1 VLRLLGRLLD
11 HLSIDDGIPGI
22 IHVARRAANAVPA
35 LIVGHGIGL
44 VPHLS
49 PDIRSVI
56 GAIADAVVVLTIAR
70 TLSAALDCVNQAYVR
85 RPEAASRPIKG
96 YLQVGKILIYCAA
109 AVLIVAI
116 LIGQSPLLLLSGL
129 GALAAV
135 LMLVFKDTILSL
147 VASVQLSSN
156 DMLRVGDWIE
166 MPQQNADGDV
176 IDIALHTIKVQN
188 WDKTITTVP
197 TYKLIAESF
206 RNWRGMQE
214 SGGRR
219 IKRALMIDQNSVRFL
234 TDEEIERAR
243 GFTVL
248 RPYLDERSKE
258 IATWNGDRPPSDRR
272 RMTNIGVFRA
282 YVAAY
287 LAAHPGI
294 AHDMTLMVRQLAP
307 GPDGLPLEIY
317 CFTATVAWAGYE
329 ATQADI
335 FDHLLAVLRTFELR
349 LFQQP
354 TGLDLASALAPAQLT
369 GHQNRMSGVP
379 ARMTSSDS
387 GAPSRA

>member
-1 VLRLLGRLLD
+1 
-11 HLSIDDGIPGI
+11 
-22 IHVARRAANAVPA
+22 
-35 LIVGHGIGL
+35 
-44 VPHLS
+44 
-49 PDIRSVI
+49 
-56 GAIADAVVVLTIAR
+56 
-70 TLSAALDCVNQAYVR
+70 
-85 RPEAASRPIKG
+85 
-96 YLQVGKILIYCAA
+96 
-109 AVLIVAI
+109 
-116 LIGQSPLLLLSGL
+116 
-129 GALAAV
+129 
-135 LMLVFKDTILSL
+135 
-147 VASVQLSSN
+147 
-156 DMLRVGDWIE
+156 
-166 MPQQNADGDV
+166 
-176 IDIALHTIKVQN
+176 VQN

-248 RPYLDERSKE
+248 RSYLDQRSHE
-258 IATWNGDRPPSDRR
+258 IAAWNGDRPPPDRR

-294 AHDMTLMVRQLAP
+294 ADDMTLMVRQLAP

-329 ATQADI
+329 AIQADI
-335 FDHLLAVLRTFELR
+335 FDHLLAVLRMFELR

-354 TGLDLASALAPAQLT
+354 TGLDLAAALAPVQLT
-369 GHQNRMSGVP
+369 GHQNMMSGVP
-379 ARMTSSDS
+379 TSTTNSES